1 MLFRSVIELPRHFA
15 VNGDVVV
22 METVTHIPFIIARV
36 FVVLAPS
43 GAIRG
48 QHAHKQCAQFLTCP
62 AGRVDVMCDDG
73 LEKATYV
80 LDQPGLGLLV
90 PPSIWAQQT
99 YQAAGSVLTV
109 LCDRPYEAE
118 DYIRDYEEFIAYR
131 MTAGQ

>member
-1 MLFRSVIELPRHFA
+1 MTMEVWSTGLHFINSVVVIELPRHFA

-62 AGRVDVMCDDG
+62 AGRVRSEEHTSELQSRRDLVCRLL
-73 LEKATYV
+73 LEK
-80 LDQPGLGLLV
+80 
-90 PPSIWAQQT
+90 
-99 YQAAGSVLTV
+99 
-109 LCDRPYEAE
+109 
-118 DYIRDYEEFIAYR
+118 
-131 MTAGQ
+131 